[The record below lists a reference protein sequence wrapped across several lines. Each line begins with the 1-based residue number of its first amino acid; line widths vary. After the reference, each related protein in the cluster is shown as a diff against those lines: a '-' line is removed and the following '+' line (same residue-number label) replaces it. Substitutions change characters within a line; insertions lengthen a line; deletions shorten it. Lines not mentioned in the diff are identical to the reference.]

1 MPSRSALNPVSFI
14 RPGTG
19 SILMPNDGTEPDP
32 IIEKPPLIRDWHG
45 GFLETDLSR
54 HGVYVRMGSTWQK
67 RCRQPKASRQKA
79 RAEGCDEPRGRPGK
93 PQNAPSSAA
102 EMARPTF
109 HAQSFAAVVPLV
121 HHKRP
126 SSATGRVAA

>member
-32 IIEKPPLIRDWHG
+32 SIEKPPLSRDWHG
-45 GFLETDLSR
+45 G
-54 HGVYVRMGSTWQK
+54 YVRMGPTRQK
-67 RCRQPKASRQKA
+67 RRRPPKASRQKA

-93 PQNAPSSAA
+93 PQKAPSSAA
-102 EMARPTF
+102 EMAHPTF
-109 HAQSFAAVVPLV
+109 DAQSFAAVVPLV

-126 SSATGRVAA
+126 SSATGRIAA